1 MVDVVTQL
9 NVSHSGED
17 PRSRI
22 HRSGGEKTDVLR
34 VRRAAQGMKHAVIGK
49 YLGMDDEGLIVNSI
63 KLRMLSIGSTR

>member
-1 MVDVVTQL
+1 MVYVANQANL
-9 NVSHSGED
+9 SHSGEH

-49 YLGMDDEGLIVNSI
+49 YLGMDNEGLIVSI
-63 KLRMLSIGSTR
+63 HSS